1 MWLNLICVSCW
12 FNKFAHQQFH
22 SSVCLLAPSQC
33 RPLYLS
39 TASRSVLGCVVR
51 LDSDVISVDWPYVHK
66 CHSVCLRGHVLFLAQ
81 TSCCCIKLLWVKLH
95 ILKLNLYN
103 YQMGMLTRFSLSI
116 CWWSLK
122 QCVCGRLLTWYT
134 SHGRMAMSH
143 SELLPRDL
151 WNQHVIAI
159 EITNLSGLLPIAI
172 HTILQK
178 TKRIFGN
185 RKLRTITPH
194 EKGAM
199 TEITQGRVGGKI

>member
-1 MWLNLICVSCW
+1 MPLAWWCVVTSQLCERIGSPNLLTNRSTHQFACWLRRC
-12 FNKFAHQQFH
+12 
-22 SSVCLLAPSQC
+22 CLQLHFPTA
-33 RPLYLS
+33 
-39 TASRSVLGCVVR
+39 ASRSVLGCVVR
-51 LDSDVISVDWPYVHK
+51 LDSDVISVDWPYVRK

-81 TSCCCIKLLWVKLH
+81 FSCCCINLLWVKLR

-134 SHGRMAMSH
+134 SHGRLAVSH
-143 SELLPRDL
+143 SEFLPRDL

-159 EITNLSGLLPIAI
+159 EITNLSGLLPIANNS
-172 HTILQK
+172 ILQK

-185 RKLRTITPH
+185 RKLRTITPL
-194 EKGAM
+194 GN
-199 TEITQGRVGGKI
+199 